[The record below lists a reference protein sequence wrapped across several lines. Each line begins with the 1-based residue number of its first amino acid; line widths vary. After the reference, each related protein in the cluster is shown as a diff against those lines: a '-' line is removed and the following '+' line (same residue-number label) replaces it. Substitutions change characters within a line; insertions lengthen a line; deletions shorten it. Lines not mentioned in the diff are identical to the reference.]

1 MQPIYI
7 EPSDEITTVI
17 ERMKEASDLQIAL
30 VVPRGAIL
38 LQSIVNLKLAKK
50 AASDS
55 GKELNIITTD
65 KIGRNLATQLGI
77 KVYAKINQKNI
88 PEEDGEEPEIE
99 DGLKVISGIK
109 VHRYYDEKEN
119 DHSEESPSPDT
130 KSSPTKPTIPPIIP
144 KEVLQETAQPVTKE
158 EKESAPIVVREV
170 KQTTEQAPI
179 TVRQLKNIE
188 IIPPKKNRHPDQA
201 AKTSQSEKPSQKKK
215 SLPNPKKTRFWRRVF
230 YSALYLILIFVLSMG
245 AVAAYYLP
253 KTSVI
258 ISVKSTPW
266 QQNYQIAAKV
276 TSAPSPTQ
284 VAAQIVSANNTDSIT
299 YQSTGSKN
307 IGSPATGTAL
317 IFNSYSSNPE
327 TLPAGATLTANGQTF
342 TTDAAVT
349 VPGAQV
355 QAGNLVAGKISANI
369 TAEEPGP
376 AGNMSNVTANITSS
390 NSHLNLGQVVSTAGG
405 STNTVK
411 IVTQTDL
418 ANARDALSKKIQTEL
433 QTKLADTLKGQ
444 TVLDDPTTDS
454 FNLSAVTFSS
464 ASGAQVDS
472 FTASA
477 KGVLTRLIVPKSQVE
492 IVASALAL
500 ANQPNNVNKEIKTIT
515 ENKITVNLAAQSA
528 IVDCSVQGDNYPQIP
543 ISSLPSQI
551 IGKNQSAVL
560 NLISLID
567 PNSSVSIQ
575 LTPTWWPNKHFP
587 LSTKYIQISV
597 KHE

>member
-77 KVYAKINQKNI
+77 KVYTKINQNNI
-88 PEEDGEEPEIE
+88 PEEDGEELEIE

-109 VHRYYDEKEN
+109 VHRYYDEKESE
-119 DHSEESPSPDT
+119 HSEENSTPNPEP
-130 KSSPTKPTIPPIIP
+130 SPTKPTIPPIIP
-144 KEVLQETAQPVTKE
+144 KEVLQEAAPPVAEE

-170 KQTTEQAPI
+170 KQTAEQTPI
-179 TVRQLKNIE
+179 TVRQLQNIE
-188 IIPPKKNRHPDQA
+188 IIPPKKNRPKA
-201 AKTSQSEKPSQKKK
+201 LPPEPNRTKKPPQQKKP
-215 SLPNPKKTRFWRRVF
+215 LPNPKKARFWRRII
-230 YSALYLILIFVLSMG
+230 YSALYLILIFILSMG
-245 AVAAYYLP
+245 AVATYYLP
-253 KTSVI
+253 KTSVV

-266 QQNYQIAAKV
+266 QQNYQITAKV
-276 TSAPSPTQ
+276 NAAPSPTQ
-284 VAAQIVSANNTDSIT
+284 VAAQLVSVNNTDNLT

-307 IGSPATGTAL
+307 IGSSATGTAL

-327 TLPAGATLTANGQTF
+327 TLPAGAIFTANGQTF

-355 QAGNLVAGKISANI
+355 QAGNLVAGKVSVNI
-369 TAEEPGP
+369 TATQPGT
-376 AGNMSNVTANITSS
+376 AGNMSSVTANISS
-390 NSHLNLGQVVSTAGG
+390 PNSHLNLGQIVSTAGG

-418 ANARDALSKKIQTEL
+418 ANARDALSKKIQTGL
-433 QTKLADTLKGQ
+433 QTKLVDSLKGQ
-444 TVLDDPTTDS
+444 TVLDDPSTDGFS
-454 FNLSAVTFSS
+454 LSAVTFSS
-464 ASGAQVDS
+464 PSGAQVDS

-477 KGVLTRLIVPKSQVE
+477 QGTLTRLMIPKNQVE
-492 IVASALAL
+492 TTVSALAL
-500 ANQPNNVNKEIKTIT
+500 ASQPNNVNKEVKTIT
-515 ENKITVNLAAQSA
+515 ENKVTVNLATQSA
-528 IVDCSVQGDNYPQIP
+528 VVDCLVEGDNYPQIP
-543 ISSLPSQI
+543 LASLPSQI
-551 IGKNQSAVL
+551 IGKSQSTVQD
-560 NLISLID
+560 LISLID
-567 PNSSVSIQ
+567 PNSSTSIQ
-575 LTPTWWPNKHFP
+575 LTPAWWPNKHFP
-587 LSTKYIQISV
+587 FSSKYIQISV